1 MRRKVR
7 EISELCGNVLRADP
21 PSVHTDQKAHI
32 GAGLITRGLTFR
44 IGGIAEC
51 HEVHRDLRMDG
62 ITVAQLVAPFAVI
75 YRVEALH
82 KTKVAGC
89 EAGIGAIAERVV
101 RIDSIVCYVVCRGI
115 QKDAHAEVVFA
126 ERADFAL
133 LQFDSQRTDL
143 PGNRCDNA
151 ASRSRPLVADER
163 LDPVVTKFWDL
174 EKLLQ
179 MQSPQ
184 IGIAHDRKVS
194 RDCAAFFV
202 QLFLQFT
209 GQARHVGKGMD
220 MLLGSHYALDLL
232 ARDLHRRLGRRHID
246 DELELVE
253 FIQLPR
259 GTRQVFDADI
269 VHTRQ
274 R

>member
-1 MRRKVR
+1 
-7 EISELCGNVLRADP
+7 
-21 PSVHTDQKAHI
+21 
-32 GAGLITRGLTFR
+32 
-44 IGGIAEC
+44 
-51 HEVHRDLRMDG
+51 MDG

>member
-32 GAGLITRGLTFR
+32 GAGLITGGLTFR

-51 HEVHRDLRMDG
+51 HEVHRDLWMDG

-101 RIDSIVCYVVCRGI
+101 RINGAACYVVCRGI
-115 QKDAHAEVVFA
+115 QKDAHAKVVFA
-126 ERADFAL
+126 ERADFVL
-133 LQFDSQRTDL
+133 LQFDSQRTNL

-163 LDPVVTKFWDL
+163 LDPVVTIFGDL
-174 EKLLQ
+174 KKLIQ
-179 MQSPQ
+179 MQPPQ
-184 IGIAHDRKVS
+184 IGVTHDGEVS
-194 RDCAAFFV
+194 RDCST
-202 QLFLQFT
+202 FLSSFSP
-209 GQARHVGKGMD
+209 V
-220 MLLGSHYALDLL
+220 
-232 ARDLHRRLGRRHID
+232 RRSGPTH
-246 DELELVE
+246 
-253 FIQLPR
+253 
-259 GTRQVFDADI
+259 RQVHGHAAWEPL
-269 VHTRQ
+269 RP
-274 R
+274 